1 MFMAQKEA
9 TQLELPVTRRGNFP
23 KLAKV
28 DKDVQLRLVKWTV
41 WQFRIV
47 IFSSATNE
55 VLAFCMTV
63 ATKRAAQVCQ
73 DGQCNVQ
80 DRSNN

>member
-1 MFMAQKEA
+1 MFMVQKEV
-9 TQLELPVTRRGNFP
+9 TRLELPVTRKENCPR
-23 KLAKV
+23 LAKV
-28 DKDVQLRLVKWTV
+28 DKDVQWRLVKWTV